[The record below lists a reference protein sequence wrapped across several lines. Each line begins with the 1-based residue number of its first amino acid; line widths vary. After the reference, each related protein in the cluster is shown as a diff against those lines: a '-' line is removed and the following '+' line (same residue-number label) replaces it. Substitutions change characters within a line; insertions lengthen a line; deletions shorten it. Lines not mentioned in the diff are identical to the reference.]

1 VRVSPSRERRGY
13 PGYDPSMLD
22 DHALMTE
29 ALAKAEA
36 GLAEGGLP
44 IGAVLADARGAIVAR
59 GYNHRVQHGD
69 PTSHGETDCIRNA
82 KRRRDWHTLTLYTTL
97 SPCVMCSGTALL
109 LRIPRI
115 VIGEHQNFMGE
126 EQLLR
131 DRGVELVVLD
141 HAGCIELM
149 SRFQKEKPD
158 VWNEDIGL

>member
-1 VRVSPSRERRGY
+1 M
-13 PGYDPSMLD
+13 D
-22 DHALMTE
+22 A
-29 ALAKAEA
+29 ALAEA
-36 GLAEGGLP
+36 QKSYDEGGLP
-44 IGAVLADARGAIVAR
+44 IGAVLADSDGNIVAR

-82 KRRRDWHTLTLYTTL
+82 GRRRDWHTLTLYTTL

-115 VIGEHQNFMGE
+115 VIGENKNFMGE
-126 EQLLR
+126 EELLR
-131 DRGVELVVLD
+131 QRGVELSVMD

-149 SRFQKEKPD
+149 ARFQREQPD